1 LSCRRVA
8 SNRPALRV
16 LENDRT
22 TVAEAAARTGSELQ
36 LLHVMIKSNRD
47 SLLWKLEEISDERAR
62 ERVVPSLTTL
72 IGLVKHMQLVE
83 RWWVRMVMDGEDLP
97 LPWSVDDH
105 EEEWRLTDSD
115 TVDSAVTAYAEELAI
130 VDAVIERQDDL
141 GREVEARNRTY
152 AVRWILMHLVEE
164 IARHAGH
171 ADIIRE
177 TLDGETGYVRG

>member
-1 LSCRRVA
+1 
-8 SNRPALRV
+8 
-16 LENDRT
+16 
-22 TVAEAAARTGSELQ
+22 
-36 LLHVMIKSNRD
+36 MIKSNRD
-47 SLLWKLEEISDERAR
+47 SLLWKLEGISDEQGR
-62 ERVVPSLTTL
+62 ERVVASLTTL

-83 RWWVRMVMDGEDLP
+83 RWWVRIVMDGEDLP

-115 TVDSAVTAYAEELAI
+115 TVDAAVAGYAEEVAI
-130 VDAVIERQDDL
+130 VDAVIERQGDL
-141 GREVEARNRTY
+141 GREVEARGKTY
-152 AVRWILMHLVEE
+152 SVRWILMHLIEE